1 MMLGLS
7 LLLASC
13 RSAPRNFNASQAE
26 KGVVRVF
33 VLEETAGKVAWGY
46 GSGFQIASDLVV
58 TNHHVVEDSRGKT
71 LVVASRISDTAIE
84 ILDATILHED
94 QELDFAI
101 LKVPGLS
108 GNSLTLSEASIEK
121 GSQAF
126 AIGFPTSADDSQSA
140 GSEQGEGEGK
150 FIELVRAPK
159 RGIFENI
166 NSDVVEY
173 LDPTVSSGEVR
184 KLVTRKWNSKTSTK
198 LEVIDHDV
206 NIGHGNSGGPLFDI
220 CGRVIGINTAGI
232 HRGLAD
238 SVKNSSRATELI
250 KFLEQKNI
258 SADTTSSPCD
268 PSDSFSGWWFLA
280 IIVALSVFAV
290 ILKLNW
296 KQAKKSYT
304 QFTKRRS
311 SPASP
316 QGADSPDGPI
326 WKNGEIIDKQ
336 SGSKTSG
343 AARQLPLDNA
353 PSNSDSNSS
362 LVANWLLVGGD
373 SAGPVRIGYN
383 QIAEN
388 GGSLSVGRK
397 NGAADIVIS
406 NTSLS
411 KVHATLSLQ
420 GYRLQIDD
428 NHSSNGTKINGVRLT
443 PGRPA
448 SLKVNDQITLGEVRL
463 TLQSAAKDANA
474 ETSSSQGVTGIL
486 ENPDHGIHLPFNLQP
501 GMNLILGR
509 KSAHAQLVIDN
520 TSVSKT
526 HASIS
531 NAKGGI
537 LITDLNS
544 ANGTK
549 INNQRVQPGVPTS
562 LKTGDILQLGE
573 IHLTLR

>member
-1 MMLGLS
+1 MLGLS

-26 KGVVRVF
+26 KGVVRVAVF
-33 VLEETAGKVAWGY
+33 QETAGKITGGH
-46 GSGFQIASDLVV
+46 GSGFQITNDLVV
-58 TNHHVVEDSRGKT
+58 TNHHVVKDSGGKT

-108 GNSLTLSEASIEK
+108 GNNLTLSEASIEK

-126 AIGFPTSADDSQSA
+126 AVGFPSSADMSQSA
-140 GSEQGEGEGK
+140 GSEQGGGEDK
-150 FIELVRAPK
+150 FIELVLAPK
-159 RGIFENI
+159 RGIFENAD
-166 NSDVVEY
+166 SDVVEY
-173 LDPTVSSGEVR
+173 LDPTVSSGEIR
-184 KLVTRKWNSKTSTK
+184 KLVTRKWDSKTSTK

-206 NIGHGNSGGPLFDI
+206 NIGNGNSGGPLFDI
-220 CGRVIGINTAGI
+220 CGRVIGINTQVI
-232 HRGLAD
+232 TD
-238 SVKNSSRATELI
+238 YEINEVKNSSRATELI

-336 SGSKTSG
+336 SGSKASG

-373 SAGPVRIGYN
+373 SAGPIRIGCN

-388 GGSLSVGRK
+388 GGSLSIGRK

-420 GYRLQIDD
+420 GDRLQIDD

-448 SLKVNDQITLGEVRL
+448 SLKVNDQIALGEVSL

-474 ETSSSQGVTGIL
+474 ETSLSQGATGIL
-486 ENPDHGIHLPFNLQP
+486 ENLDHGIHLPFNLQP
-501 GMNLILGR
+501 GVNLILGR

-549 INNQRVQPGVPTS
+549 INNQRVQPGVPTP